1 MIDLV
6 KQVLANQFE
15 ASLCM
20 MNDCVVKCPPAHWD
34 GKVAKYP
41 FWQVAYHTLCFVD
54 LYLTVRHEAFVFR
67 DLHPGG
73 WSEFDDEHPSRR
85 FEQDELMRYL
95 SICRQKAADTVAA
108 ETAETLAGPSGFEWL
123 KFTRAETH
131 VYNIRHI
138 QHHTG
143 QLGAYLRRFDEA
155 INPKWVGSG
164 WK

>member
-1 MIDLV
+1 MISGIHSSRTGILRSGDS
-6 KQVLANQFE
+6 A
-15 ASLCM
+15 ASTSE
-20 MNDCVVKCPPAHWD
+20 KHW
-34 GKVAKYP
+34 
-41 FWQVAYHTLCFVD
+41 
-54 LYLTVRHEAFVFR
+54 
-67 DLHPGG
+67 
-73 WSEFDDEHPSRR
+73 
-85 FEQDELMRYL
+85 